1 MQAGS
6 WETVIRK
13 VATHSNFDTGAPR
26 SKHVKRHACLNCFSL
41 TFVRFAFLHTFS
53 TAIFTAAFLSHFVL
67 FSRYFALLSIEYDT
81 TVHWQPPN
89 CTCLFRLRQADAL
102 SAPKDV
108 VVHEYL
114 GSKVLALKMR
124 GEEEGKKSKNT
135 NSDITRLTDWR
146 RRSPIDDTIIT
157 LKGHLGRRIIW
168 KKASKQGV
176 GFFYQ
181 TRQDRLACNN
191 NKTLS
196 STTTS
201 WSPPLSKY
209 VLVWGN
215 NIVKAIPR

>member
-1 MQAGS
+1 MHACMQAAEKR
-6 WETVIRK
+6 WYEKLPLIRILTR
-13 VATHSNFDTGAPR
+13 VAPR

-124 GEEEGKKSKNT
+124 GEEEGKNQKIQTRILLDWQIDVEDPRLTIQSLLLRATLGEGSSGRKQASKGWVFF
-135 NSDITRLTDWR
+135 TRLDK
-146 RRSPIDDTIIT
+146 ID
-157 LKGHLGRRIIW
+157 
-168 KKASKQGV
+168 
-176 GFFYQ
+176 
-181 TRQDRLACNN
+181 
-191 NKTLS
+191 
-196 STTTS
+196 
-201 WSPPLSKY
+201 
-209 VLVWGN
+209 
-215 NIVKAIPR
+215 